1 MAMMIPDHALE
12 PDVDDVLNG
21 RLSALMI
28 RKGVSKGQVAE
39 AINVS
44 PSGVTR
50 RFRGQTEWTLQEMK
64 AVARLLGTS
73 VGFLLGETDVS
84 TASENAETPAA
95 SATGVSGDAVRPKGF
110 EPLTF

>member
-1 MAMMIPDHALE
+1 MMIPNHALE

-28 RKGVSKGQVAE
+28 RRGASKSLLAA

-50 RFRGQTEWTLQEMK
+50 RFRGQTEWTLTEMK
-64 AVARLLGTS
+64 AVANLLGTS
-73 VGFLLGETDVS
+73 VGYLLGETDVS
-84 TASENAETPAA
+84 ALPENAETPAA